1 MPLNPEIS
9 LGPIHV
15 SACRLFL
22 AEKEGGAFELAQT
35 PTDCLAFF
43 MASERLSYSSP
54 AAATL
59 LKPSGPFISH
69 RLSPPR

>member
-9 LGPIHV
+9 LGPIHL
-15 SACRLFL
+15 SAWRLFL

-35 PTDCLAFF
+35 PTDCLAFLIV
-43 MASERLSYSSP
+43 SERRSYSSP

-69 RLSPPR
+69 RLSAPR